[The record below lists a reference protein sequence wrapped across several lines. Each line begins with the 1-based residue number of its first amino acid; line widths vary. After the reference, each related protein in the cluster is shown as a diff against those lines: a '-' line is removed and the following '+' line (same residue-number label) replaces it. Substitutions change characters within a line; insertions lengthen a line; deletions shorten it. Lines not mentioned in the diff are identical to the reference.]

1 MNARSAAVTVN
12 CVALVFVF
20 ASAIIAFGP
29 VFAAVG
35 AAASFVIAVFIV
47 AFISTASSTPA
58 RSRVARPRLARE
70 FHKVPAVVSSHQ
82 EIDAAND
89 APRV

>member
-20 ASAIIAFGP
+20 ASAVIAFGP
-29 VFAAVG
+29 VFATVG

-47 AFISTASSTPA
+47 AFISTASYTPA
-58 RSRVARPRLARE
+58 RERVARPRLACE
-70 FHKVPAVVSSHQ
+70 LNKVHAVVGSHQ
-82 EIDAAND
+82 KIHAVND